1 MTYISKSKIK
11 NETIDKKEIDYKII
25 MLFLNNNKTK
35 MDHLKAKKLIE
46 NPIVNII
53 FILFTACLS
62 WLIIVIDNHNKS
74 MGEVLLY
81 FFIPLIIGLLTIITY
96 VIALIISKRKAWIT
110 TVVGCLINLI
120 LCLHLA

>member
-1 MTYISKSKIK
+1 MKP
-11 NETIDKKEIDYKII
+11 IDTKEIDYKII

-74 MGEVLLY
+74 MGEYY
-81 FFIPLIIGLLTIITY
+81 FIFYPLIIGLLTIITY
-96 VIALIISKRKAWIT
+96 VLLEYI
-110 TVVGCLINLI
+110 
-120 LCLHLA
+120 